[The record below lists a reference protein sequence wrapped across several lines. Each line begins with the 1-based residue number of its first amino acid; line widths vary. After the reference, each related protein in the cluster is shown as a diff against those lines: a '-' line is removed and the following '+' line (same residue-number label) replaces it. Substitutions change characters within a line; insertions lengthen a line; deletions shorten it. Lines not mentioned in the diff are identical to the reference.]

1 MKSYASIDRI
11 EGKYTVLELEL
22 LDIYESKKV
31 SFRDKETKMVD
42 YLTDVIIT
50 NVGDVEEGDILLV
63 EHENGEISSIYQ
75 KDDEEKHRRIE
86 EIKSIMQNK

>member
-1 MKSYASIDRI
+1 MKSYASVDRI

-22 LDIYESKKV
+22 LDAQESKKV
-31 SFRDKETKMVD
+31 LFRDKETEMVD
-42 YLTDVIIT
+42 YLTDAIIQ
-50 NVGDVEEGDILLV
+50 NVGEVNEGDILLV

-75 KDDEEKHRRIE
+75 KDDEEKQRRIE

>member
-1 MKSYASIDRI
+1 MKSYASVDRI

-22 LDIYESKKV
+22 LDAQVSKKV
-31 SFRDKETKMVD
+31 SFRDKETEMVD
-42 YLTDVIIT
+42 YLTDVIIQ
-50 NVGDVEEGDILLV
+50 NVGEVNEGDILLV

-75 KDDEEKHRRIE
+75 KDDEEKQRRIK